1 PAVYAQPSLKHKTD
15 SLFIIASS
23 GEVQYRDQNEPA
35 MDAIAALGAPAV
47 PYLIDKF
54 TTKSAR
60 ERWTVIWILQRIGS
74 AAVPDLVKALGGDD
88 PLVVR
93 RIAWALGDIK
103 DTASVLPLMQVA
115 THDDWAV
122 REQVIGALGKIG
134 DKRAD
139 DVVMAALTDSI
150 GQVRKAAAVACGK
163 LSIIES
169 VPALLHQLGDSFY
182 GARMTAEEALLTLD
196 TGIVVREVMDSV
208 RSADPLVGNLACDL
222 LGRLATPEAE
232 NILIEQISSPDPLRR
247 AHAAVALAAIDP
259 DDNCGVMEQ
268 YLAHEPD
275 RLTRLKVI
283 SAREAARRE

>member
-1 PAVYAQPSLKHKTD
+1 MTTVRNVIATFVLSAILVAMCPVLTVYAQPNLKHKID

-103 DTASVLPLMQVA
+103 DTASV
-115 THDDWAV
+115 
-122 REQVIGALGKIG
+122 
-134 DKRAD
+134 
-139 DVVMAALTDSI
+139 
-150 GQVRKAAAVACGK
+150 
-163 LSIIES
+163 
-169 VPALLHQLGDSFY
+169 
-182 GARMTAEEALLTLD
+182 
-196 TGIVVREVMDSV
+196 
-208 RSADPLVGNLACDL
+208 
-222 LGRLATPEAE
+222 
-232 NILIEQISSPDPLRR
+232 
-247 AHAAVALAAIDP
+247 
-259 DDNCGVMEQ
+259 
-268 YLAHEPD
+268 
-275 RLTRLKVI
+275 
-283 SAREAARRE
+283 